1 MVPTQMQPC
10 LCLLPSAQRKQ
21 LSQYDP
27 ETAELVQK
35 HKTKCTPACI
45 CHLSLSELL
54 NLCVNHLICCP
65 VTQSKL
71 IYLLEFCAVL
81 ILEFRLLRQAPH
93 WSEAPLASKP
103 TASQHIRR
111 QVALWKQP
119 RMLFFK
125 IIIKCEM
132 LFSNFLHWDHLISCP
147 LSHPLAP

>member
-1 MVPTQMQPC
+1 MVPMRMQPC

-21 LSQYDP
+21 LSQDDP
-27 ETAELVQK
+27 ETAERGQK
-35 HKTKCTPACI
+35 HKTKSTPACI

-54 NLCVNHLICCP
+54 NLCVNDLICCP
-65 VTQSKL
+65 VSQSKL

-81 ILEFRLLRQAPH
+81 ILDFRLVRCLSN

-103 TASQHIRR
+103 AASQRIRR

-125 IIIKCEM
+125 IIMKCEM

-147 LSHPLAP
+147 LSHP